1 MNEFRR
7 PYTPAITEEDVEP
20 TRSECIESWM
30 GRAEDDEDFKDI
42 LADIIVNNLT
52 NNDFFKITQGIV
64 DLDPE
69 KIGQTIIR
77 SLEQTITT
85 YMYEDEMER
94 QGWIL

>member
-52 NNDFFKITQGIV
+52 NNDFFKITQGII
-64 DLDPE
+64 DLDAE
-69 KIGQTIIR
+69 TIGYTVIRRMEQIIMD
-77 SLEQTITT
+77 
-85 YMYEDEMER
+85 YMYSDEMER

>member
-30 GRAEDDEDFKDI
+30 GRAEDDEEFKDL

-52 NNDFFKITQGIV
+52 NNDFFRITQGIV
-64 DLDPE
+64 DLDAE

>member
-1 MNEFRR
+1 MTEFRR
-7 PYTPAITEEDVEP
+7 PYTPALTEEDVEP

-30 GRAEDDEDFKDI
+30 SRAEDDEEFKDL

-64 DLDPE
+64 HLDAE
-69 KIGQTIIR
+69 KVGYTVIR
-77 SLEQTITT
+77 RLEQIIMD
-85 YMYEDEMER
+85 YMYKDEMER